1 MVTTEGRDEGPAP
14 VTDRSLVARP
24 HVVGTGWSSVVLGQ
38 LPAMSTTDTSRD
50 AAADPMAVLRKV
62 VPRATGDWGSGN
74 LLPTRLFSVV
84 VTDDGRFAAGAVDP
98 SVLYA
103 ALAR

>member
-1 MVTTEGRDEGPAP
+1 
-14 VTDRSLVARP
+14 
-24 HVVGTGWSSVVLGQ
+24 
-38 LPAMSTTDTSRD
+38 
-50 AAADPMAVLRKV
+50 

-74 LLPTRLFSVV
+74 LLTTRLFSVV

-103 ALAR
+103 ALAH